1 MRKLTSRGF
10 RKCGTFWVYDFLK
23 GSYWL
28 SKSSQI
34 LRKKWRG
41 RRRHKKSHGHN
52 FDFSGLARNQRG
64 PNMVG
69 STLIPWR
76 ARKIKIVAVTFFVTP
91 LNFANG
97 PKISKSVDF
106 EQQ

>member
-28 SKSSQI
+28 SKSSKI
-34 LRKKWRG
+34 SKKKWVG
-41 RRRHKKSHGHN
+41 GGVKKKNCHN
-52 FDFSGLARNQRG
+52 FDFSGLKRIAKVTHR
-64 PNMVG
+64 VDYACY
-69 STLIPWR
+69 SFHT
-76 ARKIKIVAVTFFVTP
+76 RKLKIVAV
-91 LNFANG
+91 LIYGDG